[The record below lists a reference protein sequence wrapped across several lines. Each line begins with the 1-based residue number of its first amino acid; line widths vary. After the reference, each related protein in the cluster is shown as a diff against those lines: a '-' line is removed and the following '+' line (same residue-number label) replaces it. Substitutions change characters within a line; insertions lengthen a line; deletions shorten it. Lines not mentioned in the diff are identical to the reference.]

1 MIIAACIAIGVAIII
16 AGARA
21 LTGPTDADRVV
32 ASDLI
37 LFGLLGLVTLI
48 GILMDN
54 PYTFDIVLITALI
67 GFLAS
72 VSLARALTRG
82 KR

>member
-1 MIIAACIAIGVAIII
+1 MIIASAIAIGVAIVI
-16 AGARA
+16 AGVRA
-21 LTGPTDADRVV
+21 LIGPTEADRVV

-37 LFGLLGLVTLI
+37 LFGLLGLITLV

-54 PYTFDIVLITALI
+54 PATFDIVLVVALI
-67 GFLAS
+67 GFLSS

>member
-1 MIIAACIAIGVAIII
+1 MIIAACIAIGVAIVI

-21 LTGPTDADRVV
+21 LKGPTDADRVV